1 MDSGSI
7 MAPLSVEER
16 LGLPERLQMEVTRG
30 FWTKESLEA
39 FDGHTGDVLEYL
51 GEQLCA
57 MRVESWADGFVEV
70 LGQRIEAG
78 SQTA

>member
-1 MDSGSI
+1 
-7 MAPLSVEER
+7 MAFPTPPLSTEEK
-16 LGLPERLQMEVTRG
+16 LGLPESLREEETRS

-51 GEQLCA
+51 GEQFRA
-57 MRVESWADGFVEV
+57 MRVESWVDGFVEV

-78 SQTA
+78 SQTT